1 MKKLLDELKNI
12 VEDNYKFEMQ
22 YRIEYVSNSKHWSI
36 DVCSPYSDK
45 WVYCEYGCDLEELL
59 QNCIKETKEFISHF
73 KWEE

>member
-12 VEDNYKFEMQ
+12 VEDNYRLEMQ
-22 YRIEYVSNSKHWSI
+22 YQIEYVSNSKHWSI
-36 DVCSPYSDK
+36 DVWSPYSEK

-59 QNCIKETKEFISHF
+59 QNCIKEVKKFINNF